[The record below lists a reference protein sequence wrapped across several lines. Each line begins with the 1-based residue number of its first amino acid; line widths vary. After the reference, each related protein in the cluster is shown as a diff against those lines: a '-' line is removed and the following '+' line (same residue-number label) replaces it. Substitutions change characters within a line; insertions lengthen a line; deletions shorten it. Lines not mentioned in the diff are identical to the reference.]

1 VTAEGASL
9 ATPGNYLGLAEE
21 SSPRTVIGAVC
32 RKDFALGRF
41 RTSQGTRPPTGSCVD
56 GFGPEPNSLDRAG
69 RLVQLVTLMDKG
81 QKIDSPSI
89 PTRSIG
95 ARSGPRRKPAIVP
108 AWIRQNG
115 FILGLFGVVI
125 LAFLFPQP
133 GARRGW
139 LHPDLVSNFGIAL
152 ILFLQGLS
160 MPLEKVRSGAG
171 NWQLHVIIQVFT
183 FVIFPI
189 VGLGFQLLLPH
200 IWADEPEAIKQGF
213 LYLCVLPSTVST
225 SVVLTSV
232 AGGNTAAAILSAA
245 FSNIVGVI
253 LTPLL
258 VSFLMHATGHSGP
271 IGPLLIQIT
280 MLTLLP
286 FTVGAILRHF
296 VQHWVDANKRWINPI
311 SNGVI
316 LFIVYTAFC
325 DSVIEKIWDK
335 YGVVLTVEVLLI
347 VVFLFGTISLLIYL
361 TSRVARLNRED
372 SIAVY
377 FCSVKKTLAM
387 GVPLAILIFGSRAD
401 LSLILLPIMF
411 YHPFQLFVNGL
422 LANRW
427 ARGKVSREQ

>member
-1 VTAEGASL
+1 MAIL
-9 ATPGNYLGLAEE
+9 
-21 SSPRTVIGAVC
+21 
-32 RKDFALGRF
+32 F
-41 RTSQGTRPPTGSCVD
+41 RWV
-56 GFGPEPNSLDRAG
+56 
-69 RLVQLVTLMDKG
+69 
-81 QKIDSPSI
+81 
-89 PTRSIG
+89 
-95 ARSGPRRKPAIVP
+95 
-108 AWIRQNG
+108 RQNG

-133 GARRGW
+133 GARNGW

-160 MPLEKVRSGAG
+160 MPLEKVQRGAG

-189 VGLGFQLLLPH
+189 VGLGFQALLSRLW
-200 IWADEPEAIKQGF
+200 IDEPDAIKQGF

-258 VSFLMHATGHSGP
+258 VSFLMHATGHSGD
-271 IGPLLIQIT
+271 IGPLLVQIT

-286 FTVGAILRHF
+286 FAVGVVLRHF
-296 VQHWVDANKRWINPI
+296 IQPWVDANKRWINPI

-325 DSVIEKIWDK
+325 DSVTEKIWDQ
-335 YGVVLTVEVLLI
+335 YGAVLTGEVLLT
-347 VVFLFGTISLLIYL
+347 VVLLFGTISLLIYL
-361 TSRVARLNRED
+361 ACRAAKLNRED

-422 LANRW
+422 LANQW
-427 ARGKVSREQ
+427 ARQRTTTNVNERQ

>member
-1 VTAEGASL
+1 MAE
-9 ATPGNYLGLAEE
+9 
-21 SSPRTVIGAVC
+21 
-32 RKDFALGRF
+32 
-41 RTSQGTRPPTGSCVD
+41 
-56 GFGPEPNSLDRAG
+56 
-69 RLVQLVTLMDKG
+69 G
-81 QKIDSPSI
+81 QKIDSRSDSAQSI
-89 PTRSIG
+89 EAQSQSNRG
-95 ARSGPRRKPAIVP
+95 FLFR
-108 AWIRQNG
+108 WMHQNG

-133 GARRGW
+133 GARDGW
-139 LHPDLVSNFGIAL
+139 LHPGLVSNFGIAL

-160 MPLEKVRSGAG
+160 MPLEKVRRGAG
-171 NWQLHVIIQVFT
+171 SWQLHVIIQTFT
-183 FVIFPI
+183 FIIFPI
-189 VGLGFQLLLPH
+189 VGLVLEELLPH
-200 IWADEPEAIKQGF
+200 LWANEPEAIKQGF

-258 VSFLMHATGHSGP
+258 VGLLMHATGRSGP
-271 IGPLLIQIT
+271 VGPLLMQIT

-286 FTVGAILRHF
+286 FAASIVLRHF
-296 VQHWVDANKRWINPI
+296 VRVWVDANKRWINRI

-325 DSVIEKIWDK
+325 DSVKERIWHK
-335 YGVVLTVEVLLI
+335 YGLVLTAEVLLT
-347 VVFLFGTISLLIYL
+347 VMFLFGSISLLIYL
-361 TSRVARLNRED
+361 VSRVVRLNRED
-372 SIAVY
+372 AIAVY

-387 GVPLAILIFGSRAD
+387 GVPLAILIFGARAD

-422 LANRW
+422 LANQW
-427 ARGKVSREQ
+427 AKEGR

>member
-1 VTAEGASL
+1 MPDS
-9 ATPGNYLGLAEE
+9 
-21 SSPRTVIGAVC
+21 
-32 RKDFALGRF
+32 
-41 RTSQGTRPPTGSCVD
+41 
-56 GFGPEPNSLDRAG
+56 
-69 RLVQLVTLMDKG
+69 
-81 QKIDSPSI
+81 QKIDSPPNSTQSI
-89 PTRSIG
+89 EARCRSDKK
-95 ARSGPRRKPAIVP
+95 AAVFPV
-108 AWIRQNG
+108 WIRSNG

-133 GARRGW
+133 GARGGW

-160 MPLEKVRSGAG
+160 MPLEKVRRGAG
-171 NWQLHVIIQVFT
+171 NWQLHVIIQAFT

-189 VGLGFQLLLPH
+189 VGLGFQAVLPH
-200 IWADEPEAIKQGF
+200 LWTDEPEAIKQGF

-258 VSFLMHATGHSGP
+258 VNFLMQATGHSGP

-286 FTVGAILRHF
+286 FAAGVILRHF
-296 VQHWVDANKRWINPI
+296 VQSWVDANKRWINRT
-311 SNGVI
+311 SNAVI

-325 DSVIEKIWDK
+325 DSVTEKIWNK
-335 YGVVLTVEVLLI
+335 YGVVLTVEVLLT
-347 VVFLFGTISLLIYL
+347 VVALFGAMSLLIYL
-361 TSRVARLNRED
+361 VSQVARLSHVD
-372 SIAVY
+372 AIAVY

-387 GVPLAILIFGSRAD
+387 GVPLAMLIFGTRAD

-422 LANRW
+422 LANHWAKERW
-427 ARGKVSREQ
+427 GGGGQR